1 MFRLTLVPLA
11 AAAALILAPDAHA
24 QTAPQGPAQAAAPG
38 ARPAGPPPAPT
49 WVLTVGF
56 APIFAP
62 AWQGS
67 RDMALSVF
75 PDVRVNYKDVAFLS
89 VQEGLGWNAINR
101 DGWKIGP
108 IARLRFGRQESNGG
122 SPFLITGGSEALR
135 GFGDVGIAGEFGG
148 FVQYSPAG
156 VLGRRVALRAEVR
169 RGVGGHEGVV
179 AEPSIRFS
187 DRAGK
192 VRYSLGLRST
202 FASEKYTQV
211 YFGVTPQQG
220 LAAGLTPYSTGSG
233 LVSAGISGTLT
244 RPLGN
249 RGQHGAV
256 TLLTGYDRLGNVVA
270 DSTLIRQRGRRD
282 QFSVGLAYGYRFTWK

>member
-1 MFRLTLVPLA
+1 MLRLTLAPL

-24 QTAPQGPAQAAAPG
+24 QTAPAAAPG
-38 ARPAGPPPAPT
+38 AAAPGMRPGGPPPQPT

-56 APIFAP
+56 APIVAP

-67 RDMALSVF
+67 RDMAFSVF
-75 PDVRVNYKDVAFLS
+75 PDIRVNYKDVAFLS
-89 VQEGLGWNAINR
+89 VQEGLGWNAVNR

-148 FVQYSPAG
+148 FVQYN
-156 VLGRRVALRAEVR
+156 VDRRVALRTEVR

-192 VRYSLGLRST
+192 FRYSLGLRST
-202 FASEKYTQV
+202 FASAKYTQV

-220 LAAGLTPYSTGSG
+220 LAAGLAPYSTGSG
-233 LVSAGISGTLT
+233 LVSAGVSGALI

-249 RGQHGAV
+249 RGQHGAL

-282 QFSVGLAYGYRFTWK
+282 QFTVGLAYGYRFTWK

>member
-1 MFRLTLVPLA
+1 MVRLTLAPLA
-11 AAAALILAPDAHA
+11 AAAALILAPHA
-24 QTAPQGPAQAAAPG
+24 KAQSAPAAPATAAPG
-38 ARPAGPPPAPT
+38 MRPSRPPPQPT
-49 WVLTVGF
+49 WVLTIGF
-56 APIFAP
+56 APIVAP

-67 RDMALSVF
+67 RDMAFSVF
-75 PDVRVNYKDVAFLS
+75 PDIRVNYKDEVFFS
-89 VQEGLGWNAINR
+89 VQEGLGWNAVNR

-108 IARLRFGRQESNGG
+108 VARLRFGRQESNGG

-135 GFGDVGIAGEFGG
+135 GFGDVDIAGEFGG

-192 VRYSLGLRST
+192 FRYSLGLRST

-220 LAAGLTPYSTGSG
+220 LAAGLAPFSTGSG

-249 RGQHGAV
+249 RGQHGAL

-270 DSTLIRQRGRRD
+270 DSTLIRQRGRRN
-282 QFSVGLAYGYRFTWK
+282 QFSVGLAYGYRFIWK